1 MIRTL
6 TKQNEDF
13 HYLSRIYTHGILEDE
28 AGYDL
33 IACDDTLL
41 NRINSFNESDE
52 KSLVRFEKFLINN
65 KEKQVVL
72 YIWKGKET
80 NETMGLVVNCSD
92 TESVQYATEKMKV
105 RVDCI

>member
-1 MIRTL
+1 MIRKL

-52 KSLVRFEKFLINN
+52 TSLVRFEKFLINN

-80 NETMGLVVNCSD
+80 NETMGLVVNCND